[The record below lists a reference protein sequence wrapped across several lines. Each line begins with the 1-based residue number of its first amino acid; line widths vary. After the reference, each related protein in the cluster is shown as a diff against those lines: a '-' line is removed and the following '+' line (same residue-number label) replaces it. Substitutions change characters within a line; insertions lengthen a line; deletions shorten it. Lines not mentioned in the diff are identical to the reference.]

1 MEHFNLHNNTLDL
14 AKHLGKT
21 IRTIRLDNKLTI
33 ANVSDLAG
41 ISRGML
47 SKIENAQTTTSLDSL
62 VSIANAL
69 GVSVST
75 LFRGYD
81 NIGDNA
87 QFVKQGE
94 GMEVVRMGTKSGH
107 TYQLL
112 NYDHGPKKYFE
123 AFFLQIHD
131 DSEDFPD
138 FEHPGT
144 EFIYMLH
151 GEMEYRHGQHTYL
164 LQPGDSLTF
173 DGLVS
178 HGPEKLRV
186 FPISFLSIIIY
197 TDSFNTD

>member
-1 MEHFNLHNNTLDL
+1 MDQLKQHNNAMDL
-14 AKHLGKT
+14 ARHLGKT
-21 IRTIRLDNKLTI
+21 IREIRIENKLTI

-47 SKIENAQTTTSLDSL
+47 SKIENAQSATSLESL

-69 GVSVST
+69 GVSVPT

-81 NIGDNA
+81 NAGDHA
-87 QFVKQGE
+87 QFVKKGE
-94 GMEVVRMGTKSGH
+94 GMEVVRRGTKCGH

-123 AFFLQIHD
+123 AFYLQIKD
-131 DSEDFPD
+131 NSEEFPYFD
-138 FEHPGT
+138 HPGT
-144 EFIYMLH
+144 EFIYMLS

-173 DGLVS
+173 DGQGT
-178 HGPEKLRV
+178 HGPERLV
-186 FPISFLSIIIY
+186 SFPISFLSVIIY
-197 TDSFNTD
+197 TDSFND

>member
-1 MEHFNLHNNTLDL
+1 MNKTNQTLDL
-14 AKHLGKT
+14 AQHLGKT
-21 IRTIRLDNKLTI
+21 IRAIRLENKLTI

-69 GVSVST
+69 GVSVSH

-81 NIGDNA
+81 NAGDSA
-87 QFVKQGE
+87 QFVKKGQ
-94 GMEVVRMGTKSGH
+94 GMEVVRRGTSCGH
-107 TYQLL
+107 SYHLL

-138 FEHPGT
+138 FDHPGT
-144 EFIYMLH
+144 EFIYMLS
-151 GEMEYRHGQHTYL
+151 GEMEYRHGQHTYV

-173 DGLVS
+173 DGNTP
-178 HGPEKLRV
+178 HGPGALSN
-186 FPISFLSIIIY
+186 FPIVFLSIIIY
-197 TDSFNTD
+197 TDSFHES